1 METPKKLLENISALA
16 DGELPDGEL
25 ELTLAALQSAAG
37 RAAWRNY
44 HLIGAALRA
53 GRDGELLS
61 PDASASLAERLA
73 ALPALAPVAGPAGG
87 QAPEAAADGTVG
99 SFISLP

>member
-1 METPKKLLENISALA
+1 MDTPKKLFENISALA
-16 DGELPDGEL
+16 DGELPEGEL
-25 ELTLAALQSAAG
+25 ELTLAALQSPAG
-37 RAAWRNY
+37 RAAWRHY

-61 PDASASLAERLA
+61 PQASASLAERLA
-73 ALPALAPVAGPAGG
+73 ALPALVPAAQPASG
-87 QAPEAAADGTVG
+87 QAPEAAADGTLG